1 MIEIFGV
8 AVAWETLGFVAA
20 FVASEVI
27 GSSKLKENSVAA
39 LIKSLIDTLRPARK
53 EDEKVDAIR
62 RRIEEVATELKSLG
76 KWYG

>member
-27 GSSKLKENSVAA
+27 GTSKLKENGVAA
-39 LIKSLIDTLRPARK
+39 LIKNLIDNLKPMRK
-53 EDEKVDAIR
+53 EDEKVEQIKAKL
-62 RRIEEVATELKSLG
+62 EEVANELKSLG
-76 KWYG
+76 R

>member
-27 GSSKLKENSVAA
+27 GTSKLKENGVAA
-39 LIKSLIDTLRPARK
+39 LIKNLIDNLKPMRK
-53 EDEKVDAIR
+53 EDEKVEQIKAKL
-62 RRIEEVATELKSLG
+62 EEVANELKMLG
-76 KWYG
+76 R